1 MKKFLI
7 ILLLLIVSITLAGC
21 EEEKNSINDINDG
34 NTTVEES
41 TYTLSDFEND
51 VKAKV
56 NDIEK
61 SEVYFQLIGAVDG
74 FKLHSGDSRLEIY
87 KYDKNSSD
95 YKLAEQNQQITMQD
109 FGSFDAIVKNGYALI
124 IDEDFPNKQEIEN
137 LFNKLK

>member
-21 EEEKNSINDINDG
+21 EEEKNSINDINNG

-95 YKLAEQNQQITMQD
+95 YKLAEQHQQITMQD
-109 FGSFDAIVKNGYALI
+109 FGSFDATVKNGYALI